1 MSLLDA
7 VNQGNLDRVQELIN
21 AGARVNQSFGQFY
34 MTALI
39 KATQIRNPEIVK
51 VLIAAGAN
59 VDIVDFY
66 GKTALMYAPTRRYHS
81 LEIAEVLIAAGANV
95 NQADYSGTTA
105 LMTACMNGLIE
116 IAKVLIA
123 AGADI
128 NKRGEFDNTALIYA
142 CKYGHLTTVKLLVS
156 KGADVDMVNV
166 RGQSALDIA
175 TEFERIE
182 IINFLTKVKNRG
194 YLQDFQRV
202 SRTARRTVRSRQGQL
217 ETLTPLDPDVSRLI
231 SQMSLNSFGKKK
243 RIVGEIRYLRS
254 L

>member
-1 MSLLDA
+1 
-7 VNQGNLDRVQELIN
+7 
-21 AGARVNQSFGQFY
+21 

-39 KATQIRNPEIVK
+39 KATQIINPEIVK

-59 VDIVDFY
+59 VDIVDLY
-66 GKTALMYAPTRRYHS
+66 GRTALIYASRHQGN
-81 LEIAEVLIAAGANV
+81 LEAVKLLIAAGANV
-95 NQADYSGTTA
+95 NHADDSGTTA
-105 LMTACMNGLIE
+105 LMNACINGLIE

-128 NKRGEFDNTALIYA
+128 NKRGEFGNTALIYA

-156 KGADVDMVNV
+156 KGADVDMVND

-175 TEFERIE
+175 TGFERIE

-217 ETLTPLDPDVSRLI
+217 ETLTPLDPDVSRI
-231 SQMSLNSFGKKK
+231 IAQMSLNSFGKSSLDA
-243 RIVGEIRYLRS
+243 EIRYLRGI
-254 L
+254 